1 MEIKKKIIFISL
13 DKVLLLQLILQVL
26 LSSTLLLQFQLI
38 QRFPPQCRRGF
49 RCSAFFFK
57 RSSHFTVRVKLSNM
71 NQLQFVM
78 DPELDY
84 AMAFDFVIIDW
95 SEDDSE
101 DDEN

>member
-1 MEIKKKIIFISL
+1 
-13 DKVLLLQLILQVL
+13 
-26 LSSTLLLQFQLI
+26 
-38 QRFPPQCRRGF
+38 
-49 RCSAFFFK
+49 
-57 RSSHFTVRVKLSNM
+57 M